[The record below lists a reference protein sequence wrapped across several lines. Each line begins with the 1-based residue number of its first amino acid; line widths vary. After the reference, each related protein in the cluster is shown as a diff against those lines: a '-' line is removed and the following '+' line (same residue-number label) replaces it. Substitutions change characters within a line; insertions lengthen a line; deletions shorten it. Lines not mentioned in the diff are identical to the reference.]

1 MAAASAG
8 TATRITY
15 YLMMKKESG
24 TPLFFATP
32 AKWRAWLKA
41 NHASKDEV
49 WMGLYKRASGKPS
62 ITWPEAVDEALA
74 FGWID
79 GVRKRIDDESYKNRF
94 TPRRQGSNWSLINL
108 KRVAELTKQGRMHP
122 AGLKVHAERDRKREG
137 VYSFEQDL
145 RKVAVLPP
153 AYRKLL
159 TAAGAAG
166 HYDAQAPWYRR
177 VIAFWILSAKKEET
191 QLRRLQLLIDSS
203 AKGKRVPGLEKT
215 TKS

>member
-1 MAAASAG
+1 MIPRGREERYTETMSAKSN
-8 TATRITY
+8 TVV
-15 YLMMKKESG
+15 
-24 TPLFFATP
+24 FFATP

-41 NHASKDEV
+41 SHASKDEV

-153 AYRKLL
+153 AHRKLL
-159 TAAGAAG
+159 KAAGAAE

-177 VIAFWILSAKKEET
+177 VIAFWILSAKREET

-203 AKGKRVPGLEKT
+203 AQGKRVPGLEKT
-215 TKS
+215 KKS